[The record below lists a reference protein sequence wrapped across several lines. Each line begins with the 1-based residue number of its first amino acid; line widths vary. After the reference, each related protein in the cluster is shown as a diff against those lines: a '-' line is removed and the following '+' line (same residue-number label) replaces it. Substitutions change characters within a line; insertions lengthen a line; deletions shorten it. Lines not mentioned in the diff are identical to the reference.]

1 MSEST
6 SAPRE
11 RRVGVPLVYPLAAP
25 AADGSVVE
33 IAPGVLWARMPM
45 PMALDHINVYLL
57 RGEHGWTVVDTG
69 LNADTSREMWERIVA
84 EHLDGLPIEA
94 LVCTHWHYDHAGLA
108 RWFGERFGVPLYMT
122 LGEYYTL
129 CAHAQPLPDPLP
141 SALLNFYLR
150 AGLTAER
157 VRSLFDSVRGDP
169 FLAPAPPSFRRL
181 RDGDELAIGSRR
193 WRVVVGEGHA
203 PEHACLYD
211 AEDRLL
217 LAGDQLLPRISSNV
231 LVSDVEPEADPL
243 SLWLAS
249 LSRLEQL
256 APDTLVL
263 PSHQEVFRGLHLR
276 TRELSEHHHHQ
287 LNALRGHL
295 RELGRATAFE
305 AMQKLFPRRR
315 GAIDDILALGETMA
329 HLSWLQHAGEV
340 LRQLDTD
347 GVYRFELAVDDA
359 GVGQP
364 PEISHE

>member
-1 MSEST
+1 MSEPI
-6 SAPRE
+6 AVPRQ
-11 RRVGVPLVYPLAAP
+11 RRVGVPLVYPLAPP

-33 IAPGVLWARMPM
+33 VAPGVLWARMPM

-69 LNADTSREMWERIVA
+69 LNADTSRAMWERIAA

-122 LGEYYTL
+122 LG
-129 CAHAQPLPDPLP
+129 
-141 SALLNFYLR
+141 
-150 AGLTAER
+150 
-157 VRSLFDSVRGDP
+157 
-169 FLAPAPPSFRRL
+169 
-181 RDGDELAIGSRR
+181 
-193 WRVVVGEGHA
+193 HA

-211 AEDRLL
+211 ATDHLL

-249 LSRLEQL
+249 LTRLEQL

-263 PSHQEVFRGLHLR
+263 PSHQEAFRGLHLR

-287 LNALRGHL
+287 LDVLRGHL

-305 AMQKLFPRRR
+305 AMQKLFPRRH
-315 GAIDDILALGETMA
+315 GVIDDILALGETIA
-329 HLSWLQHAGEV
+329 HLSWLRHADEV
-340 LRQLDTD
+340 VRQLDAD
-347 GVYRFELAVDDA
+347 GVYRFELAADGA
-359 GVGQP
+359 GDGSSQ
-364 PEISHE
+364 EIPHE